1 YFQGSERDV
10 MCLSM
15 ASGPREGR
23 RMGSLRCELNMKRFN
38 VAASRAKDQ
47 LWVFHTITLAD
58 VPNTEDLRHQLL
70 DYCYGVVNR
79 RAAGE
84 SESLPVPDDE
94 LVAPFDSLFE
104 QRVYNRIVEQGF
116 TVEPQFDANGYRIDL
131 VVVGGAS
138 RLAIECDGD
147 HWHGP
152 DAYRRDRAE
161 EHTSE
166 LQSRFELVCRLLLE
180 KKNT

>member
-10 MCLSM
+10 MFLSM
-15 ASGPREGR
+15 VSGPREGR
-23 RMGSLRCELNMKRFN
+23 RMGSLTRELNMQRFN

-116 TVEPQFDANGYRIDL
+116 TVEPQFDANGETL
-131 VVVGGAS
+131 FN
-138 RLAIECDGD
+138 
-147 HWHGP
+147 
-152 DAYRRDRAE
+152 DAVI
-161 EHTSE
+161 HS
-166 LQSRFELVCRLLLE
+166 L
-180 KKNT
+180 